1 MNTALHCIWIQECGQ
16 MWPCWREKATLQQD
30 KQKKLPFKMMY
41 IFLFVLSQ
49 CNFCSPAWQFWTSWM
64 QDRSLVFSNGGMI
77 IASVE
82 GLHLLGGSGVILPQK
97 NFKFGG
103 FKMLFSALV
112 MRYRGVCLQKLT
124 SNKCE
129 KASVFSAYILQVFT
143 SEVLLIWNTPYI
155 QALLRTL
162 NISNSSK

>member
-30 KQKKLPFKMMY
+30 KQKKLPFKIMY

-64 QDRSLVFSNGGMI
+64 QDRSLVFSNGGHDHRECRR
-77 IASVE
+77 AAPFRRVWGYPPPE
-82 GLHLLGGSGVILPQK
+82 
-97 NFKFGG
+97 KFQIWR
-103 FKMLFSALV
+103 LQNAIFSTCHEI
-112 MRYRGVCLQKLT
+112 CLQKST